1 MNLSSNF
8 RADATQFKRSLRRL
22 QQDVLRMGTL
32 VESSF
37 RLSHEALFHRNLEVI
52 PEINAL
58 DDQVDQY
65 YRQIELE
72 CASLITKQGPV
83 AQDLRLLSACMQLV
97 RDIERIGDYAED
109 LGEIAV
115 KLFPYPVPDYMLEIA
130 EMSHNAQAMLAK
142 SLVALGDLDATTGSE
157 IKQLDDVVDNA
168 HDRIYQTLAFQRD
181 VPGVVEPIILLAL
194 VIRHLERMA
203 DHATNI
209 GQRVT
214 YIVTGHRD

>member
-1 MNLSSNF
+1 
-8 RADATQFKRSLRRL
+8 
-22 QQDVLRMGTL
+22 MGTL

-58 DDQVDQY
+58 DDQVDHY

-72 CASLITKQGPV
+72 CASLITKQGPA

-109 LGEIAV
+109 LAEIAV
-115 KLFPYPVPDYMLEIA
+115 KLFPYPVPDYMLDIA
-130 EMSHNAQAMLAK
+130 AMSHNAQAMLAK

-157 IKQLDDVVDNA
+157 IKQLDDVVDDA
-168 HDRIYQTLAFQRD
+168 HDRIYQILAFQRD

-209 GQRVT
+209 GQRVN